1 MAQLFEFAG
10 NHPFLVGS
18 LVLII
23 VLVIVNEI
31 RLKAGGPELAPADAV
46 RLINDG
52 ATVLDVRSATQYANG
67 HIVGARNLPLNELG
81 AKLDTVSNKKDKP
94 VLVYCEMGNTSA
106 KAAATPI
113 APPPITS
120 ACRSIAGCSASR
132 PKRTACQL
140 TASGS
145 ASAACSKLT

>member
-52 ATVLDVRSATQYANG
+52 ATVLDVRPAEQYANG
-67 HIVGARNLPLNELG
+67 HIVGARSVPLGQLG
-81 AKLDTVSNKKDKP
+81 GKLDGLAKKKDRP
-94 VLVYCEMGNTSA
+94 LLVYCELGNQSA
-106 KAAATPI
+106 KAAATL
-113 APPPITS
+113 
-120 ACRSIAGCSASR
+120 RQAGFSQVLHLKGGVVAWQR
-132 PKRTACQL
+132 DNLPLATGKKPQKA
-140 TASGS
+140 
-145 ASAACSKLT
+145 

>member
-81 AKLDTVSNKKDKP
+81 AKLDSVSKKKDRP

-106 KAAATPI
+106 KAAATL
-113 APPPITS
+113 
-120 ACRSIAGCSASR
+120 RQAGFAQVLNLKGGLMAWQR
-132 PKRTACQL
+132 ENLPLATGKKPNKA
-140 TASGS
+140 
-145 ASAACSKLT
+145 

>member
-46 RLINDG
+46 RLINNG
-52 ATVLDVRSATQYANG
+52 ATVLDVRPAEQYANG
-67 HIVGARNLPLNELG
+67 HIVGARSVPLGELSG
-81 AKLDTVSNKKDKP
+81 KLDGLAKKKDRP
-94 VLVYCEMGNTSA
+94 LLVYCELGNQSA
-106 KAAATPI
+106 KAAATL
-113 APPPITS
+113 
-120 ACRSIAGCSASR
+120 RQAGFSQVLHLKGGVVAWQR
-132 PKRTACQL
+132 DNLPLATGKKPQKA
-140 TASGS
+140 
-145 ASAACSKLT
+145 

>member
-52 ATVLDVRSATQYANG
+52 ATVLDVRPAAQYADG
-67 HIVGARNLPLNELG
+67 HIVGARSVPLGELG
-81 AKLDTVSNKKDKP
+81 GKLDGLAKKKDRP
-94 VLVYCEMGNTSA
+94 VLVYCELGGQSA
-106 KAAATPI
+106 KAAATL
-113 APPPITS
+113 
-120 ACRSIAGCSASR
+120 RQAGFSQVLNLKGGLVAWQR
-132 PKRTACQL
+132 DNLPLATGKKPKKA
-140 TASGS
+140 
-145 ASAACSKLT
+145 

>member
-31 RLKAGGPELAPADAV
+31 RLKAAGPELAPADAV

-52 ATVLDVRSATQYANG
+52 ATVLDVRPAAQYADG
-67 HIVGARNLPLNELG
+67 HIVGARSVPLGELG
-81 AKLDTVSNKKDKP
+81 GKLDGLAKKKDRP
-94 VLVYCEMGNTSA
+94 VLVYCELGGQSA
-106 KAAATPI
+106 KAAATL
-113 APPPITS
+113 
-120 ACRSIAGCSASR
+120 RQAGFSQVLNLKGGLVAWQR
-132 PKRTACQL
+132 DNLPLATGKKPKKA
-140 TASGS
+140 
-145 ASAACSKLT
+145 

>member
-52 ATVLDVRSATQYANG
+52 ATVLDVRPAAQYATG
-67 HIVGARNLPLNELG
+67 HIVGARSVPLDELG
-81 AKLDTVSNKKDKP
+81 GKLDGLGKKKDRP
-94 VLVYCEMGNTSA
+94 LLVYCELGNQSA
-106 KAAATPI
+106 KAAATL
-113 APPPITS
+113 
-120 ACRSIAGCSASR
+120 RQAGFSQVLHLKGGVVAWQR
-132 PKRTACQL
+132 DNLPLATGKKPKKA
-140 TASGS
+140 
-145 ASAACSKLT
+145 

>member
-31 RLKAGGPELAPADAV
+31 RLKAGGPELAPGDAV

-81 AKLDTVSNKKDKP
+81 GKLDSVSKKKDRP
-94 VLVYCEMGNTSA
+94 VLVYCELGNQSA
-106 KAAATPI
+106 KAAATL
-113 APPPITS
+113 
-120 ACRSIAGCSASR
+120 RQAGFAQVLNLKGGLMAWQR
-132 PKRTACQL
+132 ENLPLATGKKPKKA
-140 TASGS
+140 
-145 ASAACSKLT
+145 

>member
-31 RLKAGGPELAPADAV
+31 RLKAAGPELAPADAV

-52 ATVLDVRSATQYANG
+52 ATVLDVRPAAQYADG
-67 HIVGARNLPLNELG
+67 HIVGARSVPLGELG
-81 AKLDTVSNKKDKP
+81 GKLDGLTKKKDRP
-94 VLVYCEMGNTSA
+94 VLVYCELGSQSA
-106 KAAATPI
+106 KAAATL
-113 APPPITS
+113 
-120 ACRSIAGCSASR
+120 RQAGFSQVLHLKGGLAAWQR
-132 PKRTACQL
+132 DNLPLATGKKPKKA
-140 TASGS
+140 
-145 ASAACSKLT
+145 